1 MSRKKRKQETLVVG
15 EDEEG
20 MVGDALDSATDCGD
34 EVSTQNLAA
43 DVEMLNTE
51 I

>member
-1 MSRKKRKQETLVVG
+1 
-15 EDEEG
+15 
-20 MVGDALDSATDCGD
+20 MVGDALDSATDCRD

-43 DVEMLNTE
+43 DVDTE

>member
-1 MSRKKRKQETLVVG
+1 MVVG
-15 EDEEG
+15 EEEG
-20 MVGDALDSATDCGD
+20 LEGDALDSATDCRD

-43 DVEMLNTE
+43 DVEMLKTE

>member
-1 MSRKKRKQETLVVG
+1 
-15 EDEEG
+15 
-20 MVGDALDSATDCGD
+20 MVGDALDSATDCRD